1 MAMRPGADEGGLG
14 GALAALL
21 PALPEPAVIVD
32 AGGAVLVANGAA
44 RELLGPDAALEL
56 PAGEGP
62 ARALLVRREGAR
74 EHALVL
80 SAGPVVDGLRVVLL
94 LDAPPDAEALPD
106 VLYGRLLGSIHA
118 HLYIDELQPDGRV
131 VEVWS
136 GPGIERFLGGTP
148 PPGSGILEAWEAA
161 VHPDD
166 RAVYDAW
173 DEIRRLEPAEFE
185 YRMVGLDGVTRWV
198 LDRCHPRRTAD
209 GRLLIDGMIS
219 DITERKRIELELQAA
234 REEAERLA
242 RTDVLTGLANRRQ
255 LGEELERELDRARR
269 EGTSLGLLLVD
280 VDHFKLLNDAA
291 GHAAGDD
298 VLVAVAHGLT
308 AGVRAYDLVARVGG
322 DEFAVLAPG
331 VPDLDALHELAA
343 HAVSHGAIAPRPGG
357 RDVTVSVGA
366 ALGDAAADAAALLA
380 AADRALYA
388 AKSAGRNRAVVST
401 EGTAGAPLRPET

>member
-1 MAMRPGADEGGLG
+1 M
-14 GALAALL
+14 
-21 PALPEPAVIVD
+21 
-32 AGGAVLVANGAA
+32 
-44 RELLGPDAALEL
+44 
-56 PAGEGP
+56 
-62 ARALLVRREGAR
+62 
-74 EHALVL
+74 
-80 SAGPVVDGLRVVLL
+80 
-94 LDAPPDAEALPD
+94 
-106 VLYGRLLGSIHA
+106 
-118 HLYIDELQPDGRV
+118 
-131 VEVWS
+131 
-136 GPGIERFLGGTP
+136 
-148 PPGSGILEAWEAA
+148 
-161 VHPDD
+161 HPDD

-173 DEIRRLEPAEFE
+173 DEVRLLEPAEFE

-255 LGEELERELDRARR
+255 LGEELERELDRSRR
-269 EGTSLGLLLVD
+269 ESTSLGLLLVD

-298 VLVAVAHGLT
+298 VLVAVARGLA

-331 VPDLDALHELAA
+331 VPDVDALDELAA
-343 HAVSHGAIAPRPGG
+343 HAVVHGAIAAPPGG

-366 ALGDAAADAAALLA
+366 ALGDAEADAAALLA

-388 AKSAGRNRAVVST
+388 AKSAGRNRAIVST
-401 EGTAGAPLRPET
+401 DGAAGAPLRPEP

>member
-1 MAMRPGADEGGLG
+1 
-14 GALAALL
+14 LAALL

-32 AGGAVLVANGAA
+32 AAGAVLVANGAA
-44 RELLGPDAALEL
+44 RELLGPDAVLEL

-62 ARALLVRREGAR
+62 ARALHPLRDGEREA
-74 EHALVL
+74 AVLL
-80 SAGPVVDGLRVVLL
+80 SAGPVLDGLRIVLL
-94 LDAPPDAEALPD
+94 LDVPPGAESLPD
-106 VLYGRLLGSIHA
+106 TLYGRLLGSIHA
-118 HLYIDELQPDGRV
+118 HLYIDELLPDGRV
-131 VEVWS
+131 VEIWS

-148 PPGSGILEAWEAA
+148 PPGTGILQAWDAA

-173 DEIRRLEPAEFE
+173 DEIRRLEPADFE

-198 LDRCHPRRTAD
+198 LDRCHPRHTPD

-219 DITERKRIELELQAA
+219 DITERKRMELELQAA

-269 EGTSLGLLLVD
+269 EETSLGLLLVD
-280 VDHFKLLNDAA
+280 VDHFKLLNDEA

-298 VLVAVAHGLT
+298 VLVAVARGLA

-322 DEFAVLAPG
+322 DEFAVIAPG
-331 VPDLDALHELAA
+331 VPGVAALHELAA
-343 HAVSHGAIAPRPGG
+343 HAVAHGAIDAPAGSRG
-357 RDVTVSVGA
+357 VTVSVGA
-366 ALGDAAADAAALLA
+366 ALGDAGADAAALLA

-388 AKSAGRNRAVVST
+388 AKNAGRNRAVVAA
-401 EGTAGAPLRPET
+401 EDGEPMRPEA

>member
-1 MAMRPGADEGGLG
+1 MAKRRGANGGRHG

-21 PALPEPAVIVD
+21 TALPEPAVVVD
-32 AGGAVLVANGAA
+32 AAGAVVAANDAA
-44 RELLGPDAALEL
+44 RELLGPEAVLSL
-56 PAGEGP
+56 PAGEGA
-62 ARALLVRREGAR
+62 ARTLFEARPGGREQV
-74 EHALVL
+74 LVL

-94 LDAPPDAEALPD
+94 LDVPPAAETLPD
-106 VLYGRLLGSIHA
+106 TLYGRLLGSIHA
-118 HLYIDELQPDGRV
+118 HLYIDELMPDGEL

-136 GPGIERFLGGTP
+136 GPGIERFLGGSP
-148 PPGSGILEAWEAA
+148 PPGTGILEAWEAA

-173 DEIRRLEPAEFE
+173 DEIRRLEPADFE

-198 LDRCHPRRTAD
+198 LDRCHPRRTPD

-280 VDHFKLLNDAA
+280 VDHFKLLNDDA

-298 VLVAVAHGLT
+298 VLVAVARGL
-308 AGVRAYDLVARVGG
+308 AGGVRAYDLVARVGG

-331 VPDLDALHELAA
+331 VPDIDALHELAA
-343 HAVSHGAIAPRPGG
+343 HAVRHGAIGSAASGHG
-357 RDVTVSVGA
+357 VTVSVGA
-366 ALGDAAADAAALLA
+366 SLGDAGSDAAALLA

-388 AKSAGRNRAVVST
+388 AKGAGRNRAIVAT
-401 EGTAGAPLRPET
+401 GGAPLRPEV